1 MEPVMVAKTIE
12 AQGTVFSILDVSQ
25 SPDAYVA
32 IGEIVNIAGV
42 GGGQANVIDVST
54 LASTRRE
61 KRMGLA
67 DEGQMTLTLHHFPSD
82 AGQVLLHAAR
92 SSREV
97 QSFRLTD
104 TDSPPNND
112 DFQGFVLS
120 AGRSFNLDEV
130 AMLEVTVEITG
141 AIS

>member
-1 MEPVMVAKTIE
+1 MVAKTLE
-12 AQGTVFSILDVSQ
+12 SQGTVFSILDVSE
-25 SPDAYVA
+25 SPDAYVP
-32 IGEIVNIAGV
+32 ILEIVNIAGL

-54 LASTRRE
+54 LASIRRE

-67 DEGQMTLTLHHFPSD
+67 DEGQLTLTMHHFPSD
-82 AGQVLLHAAR
+82 PGQILLHAAR
-92 SSREV
+92 SSRVV

-130 AMLEVTVEITG
+130 AMLEVTIEITG
-141 AIS
+141 AIT